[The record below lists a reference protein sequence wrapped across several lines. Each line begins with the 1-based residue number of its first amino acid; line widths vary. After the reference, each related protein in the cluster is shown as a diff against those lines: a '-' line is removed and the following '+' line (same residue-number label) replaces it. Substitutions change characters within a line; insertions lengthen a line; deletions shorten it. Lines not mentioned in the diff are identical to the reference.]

1 MNDLALEIF
10 RPTIRTMWN
19 KQPKSLKDDLTNR
32 LVSLFG
38 KDTFDT
44 SKVLQKAGKHVK
56 IFRDKYRVHLEKN
69 SRYERPPIIPSMEWK
84 ALVEYGKEKGLRKSR
99 KIPPGGTG
107 RYAIH
112 FKM

>member
-10 RPTIRTMWN
+10 GPTIRTRWDRQL
-19 KQPKSLKDDLTNR
+19 KALKDERTDR
-32 LVSLFG
+32 LVGLFR

-44 SKVLQKAGKHVK
+44 SKVLQKAGKHLK
-56 IFRDKYRVHLEKN
+56 IVRGKYRVHLEN
-69 SRYERPPIIPSMEWK
+69 NPRYECPPMIPSMEWK
-84 ALVEYGKEKGLRKSR
+84 ALVEDGKEKGLIKVG
-99 KIPPGGTG
+99 KIPPGRG